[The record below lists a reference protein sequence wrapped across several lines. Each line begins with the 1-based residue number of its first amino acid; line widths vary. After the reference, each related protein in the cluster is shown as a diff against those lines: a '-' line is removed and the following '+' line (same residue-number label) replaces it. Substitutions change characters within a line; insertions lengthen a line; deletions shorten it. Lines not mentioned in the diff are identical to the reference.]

1 MTADDFFRL
10 FDDEHERFIAACER
24 AEASAEVPGCPGWT
38 VSDLVFHA
46 YEVQYI
52 WHRVVA
58 ERRDAFEGLRLP
70 TRHEGDVAI
79 EVLRGE
85 HAAYTAVLRAAAP
98 ETPQWTWVGMRDLGW
113 LARRMAQE
121 FLVHRIDAEQVTGV
135 VGDVSPEFASDGV
148 DEFLTV
154 FMNQSNGSVTGTVH
168 LHCTDVEGEWMVR
181 PEGDTLAVTREHAK
195 GDCAIRGRAV
205 DILLALGRRGPL
217 SASEVIGDA
226 ALAESFV
233 AASSL
238 D

>member
-1 MTADDFFRL
+1 
-10 FDDEHERFIAACER
+10 
-24 AEASAEVPGCPGWT
+24 
-38 VSDLVFHA
+38 
-46 YEVQYI
+46 
-52 WHRVVA
+52 
-58 ERRDAFEGLRLP
+58 
-70 TRHEGDVAI
+70 
-79 EVLRGE
+79 
-85 HAAYTAVLRAAAP
+85 
-98 ETPQWTWVGMRDLGW
+98 MRDLGW

-121 FLVHRIDAEQVTGV
+121 FLVHRIDAEQATGV

-181 PEGDTLAVTREHAK
+181 PEGDALAVTREHAK

-205 DILLALGRRGPL
+205 DILLALWRRGPL
-217 SASEVIGDA
+217 SACEVIGDA